1 MKPRARILAASTV
14 REIAAALPGLGREG
28 IGAISSSHPSRVLIV
43 DDLPLE
49 EAARAS
55 TMIREAGGDTA
66 MIGQRLVWSAT
77 PSVRATILDRLRQEP
92 SLVGFYGAVSNA
104 LARWS
109 EPPHDLALPDGRV
122 LALGRRTHVMGIV
135 NVTPDSFSD
144 GGRFFDRGDAIAH
157 GLRLAEEG
165 ADILDVGGEST
176 RPGAAPVSDDDETE
190 RVLPV
195 VEALAAKTTVPVSID
210 TTKAAVAK
218 AALDAGAQIV
228 NDVSAARFDA
238 AMLPLVAQ
246 RRAPIVLMH
255 MLGEPRTMQKDPRYE
270 DVVGEIAAFLDDR
283 AEVAIANGVDRDRI
297 VVDPGFGFGKT
308 REHNLVL
315 LQRLRELRCLGFPVL
330 AGTSRKS
337 FIGATLGDLP
347 VEERLEG
354 TAATVALAVASGASI
369 VRVHDV
375 LAMRRVAAMVEGV
388 LSGVQPPNRDG

>member
-14 REIAAALPGLGREG
+14 REVAAALPGLGRE
-28 IGAISSSHPSRVLIV
+28 AMTSLTASHPSRVMVV
-43 DDLPLE
+43 DDLSSE

-55 TMIREAGGDTA
+55 VVIREAGGDVA
-66 MIGQRLVWSAT
+66 MLGSRLVWSAT
-77 PSVRATILDRLRQEP
+77 PSARATVLDRLRQEP
-92 SLVGFYGAVSNA
+92 ALVAFYGAVSSA
-104 LARWS
+104 LARWG
-109 EPPHDLALPDGRV
+109 EPAHDLTLPDGRV
-122 LALGRRTHVMGIV
+122 LALSRRCQVMGIV

-144 GGRFFDRGDAIAH
+144 GGRFFNAGDAIEH
-157 GLRLAEEG
+157 GLWLAGDG
-165 ADILDVGGEST
+165 ADVLDVGGEST
-176 RPGAAPVSDDDETE
+176 RPGAAPVSDEDETE

-195 VEALAAKTTVPVSID
+195 VEALAAKTSVPVSID
-210 TTKAAVAK
+210 TSKASVAK

-228 NDVSAARFDA
+228 NDVSAARFDE
-238 AMLPLVAQ
+238 AMLPLVAE

-255 MLGEPRTMQKDPRYE
+255 MLGDPRTMQKDPRYG
-270 DVVGEIAAFLDDR
+270 DVVGDIAAFLADR
-283 AEVAIANGVDRDRI
+283 ADAAIANGVDRERI
-297 VVDPGFGFGKT
+297 LVDPGFGFGKT

-315 LQRLRELRCLGFPVL
+315 LQRLRELRSLGFPVV

-375 LAMRRVAAMVEGV
+375 LQMRRVVAMVEAV
-388 LSGVQPPNRDG
+388 LSGVQPPHGDG